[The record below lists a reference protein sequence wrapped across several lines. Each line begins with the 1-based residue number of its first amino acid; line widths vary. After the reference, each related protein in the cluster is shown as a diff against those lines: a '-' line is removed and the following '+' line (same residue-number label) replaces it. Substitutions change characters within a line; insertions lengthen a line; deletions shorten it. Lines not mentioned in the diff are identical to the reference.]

1 MKTMQKTVSAF
12 LTFAMLLCM
21 TLATMPAVFAEE
33 TPIIQEGNSITV
45 TEGDPLVL
53 TPMRSDKPVNGEW
66 TKDGA
71 AVPGDYVSLTGK
83 LTIQSATLNDAGN
96 YTFKADDTTLKPV
109 TVNVTV
115 TSKQGSG
122 AFEILGYSVQDAAGN
137 EIQKVTPGTKCRIV
151 VAVRDGRF
159 TSAPTKYDSYG
170 NTVNVKI
177 TSTDSFASPRSAI
190 SSRPISG

>member
-66 TKDGA
+66 TKD
-71 AVPGDYVSLTGK
+71 
-83 LTIQSATLNDAGN
+83 
-96 YTFKADDTTLKPV
+96 
-109 TVNVTV
+109 
-115 TSKQGSG
+115 
-122 AFEILGYSVQDAAGN
+122 E
-137 EIQKVTPGTKCRIV
+137 
-151 VAVRDGRF
+151 
-159 TSAPTKYDSYG
+159 
-170 NTVNVKI
+170 
-177 TSTDSFASPRSAI
+177 
-190 SSRPISG
+190 